1 MYQIAL
7 CDDMAA
13 ELEQVETL
21 LTKYGSNRP
30 SVKYCTEKFEDAQIL
45 IDKIREKEFFPNLLL
60 MDIFMTGKS
69 GMEAV
74 QELRKEGCSVPVIF
88 LTTSKDYALEAYE
101 VGALQ
106 YLVKPLEKEKFFHAM
121 DIAFEV
127 IGKTKEGPITV
138 KTSSGLRLIQ
148 PDQIIYCETQKN
160 YQILYLE
167 KEEIKVR
174 MTGRKLY
181 EILENFS
188 QFLRCGSS
196 YILNLNHIA
205 AVNREQ
211 IRMINDARIYLPR
224 NRKAEFK
231 KKYFEFYFQEY

>member
-13 ELEQVETL
+13 ELEQVEIL
-21 LTKYGSNRP
+21 LTKYGRNRP
-30 SVKYCTEKFEDAQIL
+30 VVKYRTERFEDSQTL
-45 IDKIREKEFFPNLLL
+45 LDKIREKEFIPNLLL

-69 GMEAV
+69 GMETV
-74 QELRKEGCSVPVIF
+74 QELRREGCRVPVIF

-127 IGKTKEGPITV
+127 IGKTQEGPVAV
-138 KTSSGLRLIQ
+138 KTSSGLRMIQ

-167 KEEIKVR
+167 NEEIKVR
-174 MTGRKLY
+174 MTSRELY
-181 EILENFS
+181 ELLEKFS

-196 YILNLNHIA
+196 YILNLNHIV
-205 AVNREQ
+205 AVNQEQ
-211 IRMINDARIYLPR
+211 IHMDNEAKIYMPR

-231 KKYFEFYFQEY
+231 RKYFEFFFQE